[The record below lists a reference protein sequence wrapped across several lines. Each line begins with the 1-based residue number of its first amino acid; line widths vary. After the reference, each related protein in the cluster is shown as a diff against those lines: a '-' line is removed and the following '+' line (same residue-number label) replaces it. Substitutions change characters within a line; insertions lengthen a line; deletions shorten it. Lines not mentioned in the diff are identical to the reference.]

1 MVRIEDFCN
10 MQEFEAIMSN
20 WAKSTGLATVAVG
33 VDGEYISDCYNF
45 TDFCI
50 KLTRASAEGKER
62 CAKCDREGKGVYYCH
77 AGLIDFAI
85 PITLNDGTVLG
96 NLLGG
101 QILPEKPDEEAFR
114 KTARELGID
123 EEVYI
128 EALWKVNIR
137 THEQITASAQLLG
150 DVINMFVRT
159 SYADKV
165 NTTIVNELKSAA
177 AKDKIL
183 SELTRMMCSY
193 NIILNL
199 QTGKYNLIV
208 GHGLNNDIKILQ
220 STNDYLTAF
229 EEKLKCIDLEYIER
243 FRLLTS
249 YEVLRKHAYESG
261 FIGNLE
267 YLSIIKEKKEWH
279 QISVFMG
286 VNEIGEPI
294 AHIVERDVTEAHERT
309 EMLAQLEIEKKAN
322 AAKSVFLSNMSHD
335 IRTPINGIM
344 GMLTRANKHMDN
356 PAVLKDSLDKIRM
369 SSSHLLSLIND
380 VLDISRLEAGKME
393 FAYEDFS
400 IKSLLNTCCSI
411 IQGQLEGGNIE
422 FVTDFSKI
430 SYEHV
435 MGSELHIRQI
445 LLNILGN
452 AVKYTTDGKISF
464 IVNEVFSNNEKV
476 RFQFVVQDTGIG
488 MSEEFQ
494 KRLFDAFT
502 QENNSGA
509 RTKYEGAGLGMS
521 IVKGMLD
528 KMGGTI
534 EVESTVNVGSTIT
547 VELELPISNEEYHQ
561 NVNEMNDVLINT
573 EGMKVLLVEDNE
585 LNMEFEKEI
594 LLGAGCIVTE
604 AINGKEA
611 LDMFINAVP
620 GTYDIILMDIMMP
633 IMNGIDATKEI
644 RRSGHPEAKTI
655 PIIAQTAN
663 AFAED
668 VHAVKSAGMNEHVA
682 KPIDTDE
689 LLRVMS
695 SYRNNKHM
703 TK

>member
-1 MVRIEDFCN
+1 MLKIEDFCN
-10 MQEFEAIMSN
+10 MQEFKAIMSN

-33 VDGEYISDCYNF
+33 ADGEYISDCYNF

-50 KLTRASAEGKER
+50 NLTRRSAEGKER
-62 CAKCDREGKGVYYCH
+62 CAKCDREGKGVYVCH

-85 PITLNDGTVLG
+85 PITLTDGTVLG
-96 NLLGG
+96 NILGG
-101 QILPEKPDEEAFR
+101 QILPEKPDEDAFR

-123 EEVYI
+123 EEIYI
-128 EALWKVNIR
+128 KALRKVNIR
-137 THEQITASAQLLG
+137 THEEITASAQLLG

-165 NTTIVNELKSAA
+165 NKDIVNELKAAA
-177 AKDKIL
+177 AKDKIFL
-183 SELTRMMCSY
+183 ELTKMMCGY

-199 QTGKYNLIV
+199 QTGKYSLIA
-208 GHGLNNDIKILQ
+208 GNGLKGDIQLLQ
-220 STNDYLTAF
+220 SSSDYVSAF
-229 EEKLKCIDLEYIER
+229 EEKLKYIDLAYIER
-243 FRLLTS
+243 FRALTS
-249 YEVLRKHAYESG
+249 YEVLRSHAYESG
-261 FIGNLE
+261 FVGSLE
-267 YLSIIKEKKEWH
+267 YISIMKGQKKWNEVN
-279 QISVFMG
+279 VFMG
-286 VNEIGEPI
+286 VNESGEPI
-294 AHIVERDVTEAHERT
+294 AHILGRDVTESHDRV
-309 EMLAQLEIEKKAN
+309 EMLAQLEIEKEAN

-356 PAVLKDSLDKIRM
+356 PDILKDSLDKIQM
-369 SSSHLLSLIND
+369 SSKHLLSLIND

-393 FAYEDFS
+393 FANEDFS
-400 IKSLLNTCCSI
+400 ISSLLSTCCSI

-422 FVTDFSKI
+422 FSTDFSKI
-430 SYEHV
+430 SHDHV
-435 MGSELHIRQI
+435 MGSELHIRQV
-445 LLNILGN
+445 LLNVLGN
-452 AVKYTTDGKISF
+452 SVKYTTDGNIDF
-464 IVNEVFSNNEKV
+464 IVEEVFSNKERVKF
-476 RFQFVVQDTGIG
+476 RFIVKDTGIG
-488 MSEEFQ
+488 MSEDFQ

-509 RTKYEGAGLGMS
+509 RTKYAGTGLGMS

-534 EVESTVNVGSTIT
+534 AVESTIDVGSTIT
-547 VELELPISNEEYHQ
+547 IELELSISNEEHHQ
-561 NVNEMNDVLINT
+561 NVSETNNILINT

-585 LNMEFEKEI
+585 LNMEFEKEV
-594 LLGAGCIVTE
+594 LLGAGCIVSE
-604 AINGKEA
+604 AVNGKEA
-611 LDMFINAVP
+611 LDMFIDALP
-620 GTYDIILMDIMMP
+620 GTYDIILMDVMMP

-668 VHAVKSAGMNEHVA
+668 VRAAKMAGMNEHVS

-695 SYRNNKHM
+695 RYRK
-703 TK
+703 